1 MGQKVH
7 PYGFRL
13 GIIREPRSTWFAE
26 GRRYRES
33 LLGDLKIRRH
43 IEERQANAGISSVRV
58 ERAADTV
65 TVTVETAKP
74 GIVIG
79 RGGRDVEVLRRQ
91 LEAICGQRVRV
102 NVEETKNP
110 DVDATLTA
118 QSIARQIERR
128 VSYRRA
134 IRQAMERAIKLGAKG
149 IRCTISGRLQGAEI
163 ARTESMGPEGR
174 VPLHTLRADIDYG
187 FAEAATGYGHIG
199 VKVWIYKGDI
209 LPPKKIKP
217 DQLYTGEP
225 EEAAVEAPAEA
236 VEGTEA
242 PAAGTEAAAA
252 AEAPVAAESP
262 AAAAPAVEP
271 AAEPAAPAA
280 EPAAPA
286 AEPAAPAAEPAAPAA
301 EPAAPAA
308 EPAAEPAQPEAEE
321 VFGDP
326 QDSVIDFGSF
336 DEGDGS

>member
-1 MGQKVH
+1 
-7 PYGFRL
+7 
-13 GIIREPRSTWFAE
+13 
-26 GRRYRES
+26 
-33 LLGDLKIRRH
+33 
-43 IEERQANAGISSVRV
+43 
-58 ERAADTV
+58 
-65 TVTVETAKP
+65 
-74 GIVIG
+74 
-79 RGGRDVEVLRRQ
+79 
-91 LEAICGQRVRV
+91 
-102 NVEETKNP
+102 VEETKNP

-118 QSIARQIERR
+118 QNIARQIERR

-199 VKVWIYKGDI
+199 VKIWIYKGDI

-225 EEAAVEAPAEA
+225 EEKAAEA
-236 VEGTEA
+236 VESTEA
-242 PAAGTEAAAA
+242 PAAEA
-252 AEAPVAAESP
+252 AEAPVAEAVGTEAPVAAETPLAAETPAAVEAEAPAAAPEAAAVEPKP
-262 AAAAPAVEP
+262 AAAAPE
-271 AAEPAAPAA
+271 AAPAK
-280 EPAAPA
+280 
-286 AEPAAPAAEPAAPAA
+286 
-301 EPAAPAA
+301 
-308 EPAAEPAQPEAEE
+308 PEAED

>member
-7 PYGFRL
+7 PYGLRL

-26 GRRYRES
+26 GRRYREN

-43 IEERQANAGISSVRV
+43 IEEHQANAGISSVRV
-58 ERAADTV
+58 ERTADTV

-118 QSIARQIERR
+118 QNIARQIERR

-134 IRQAMERAIKLGAKG
+134 IRQAMERSIKLGAKG
-149 IRCTISGRLQGAEI
+149 IRCTVSGRLQGAEI
-163 ARTESMGPEGR
+163 ARTESVGPEGR
-174 VPLHTLRADIDYG
+174 VPLHTLRADIDFG

-225 EEAAVEAPAEA
+225 EEAAAEA
-236 VEGTEA
+236 APGQEPAPEVAGATEPTVA
-242 PAAGTEAAAA
+242 P
-252 AEAPVAAESP
+252 APVAAVETVP
-262 AAAAPAVEP
+262 AAEPVVAPEAAPAPAPAPAAAVEP
-271 AAEPAAPAA
+271 AEP
-280 EPAAPA
+280 
-286 AEPAAPAAEPAAPAA
+286 
-301 EPAAPAA
+301 
-308 EPAAEPAQPEAEE
+308 QAEE

>member
-7 PYGFRL
+7 PYGLRL

-26 GRRYRES
+26 GRRYREN

-43 IEERQANAGISSVRV
+43 IEEKQANAGISSVRV
-58 ERAADTV
+58 ERTADTV

-79 RGGRDVEVLRRQ
+79 RGGRDVEVLRKQ

-118 QSIARQIERR
+118 QNIARQIERR

-163 ARTESMGPEGR
+163 ARTESVGPEGR
-174 VPLHTLRADIDYG
+174 VPLHTLRADIDFG

-209 LPPKKIKP
+209 LPPKKVKP
-217 DQLYTGEP
+217 EDLYTGEEPEPASPVP
-225 EEAAVEAPAEA
+225 EETVAPEAPAPVVAEPVAEVPAPVVAEPVAEA
-236 VEGTEA
+236 PAPVVAEPVAEA
-242 PAAGTEAAAA
+242 PAANA
-252 AEAPVAAESP
+252 SD
-262 AAAAPAVEP
+262 
-271 AAEPAAPAA
+271 
-280 EPAAPA
+280 
-286 AEPAAPAAEPAAPAA
+286 
-301 EPAAPAA
+301 
-308 EPAAEPAQPEAEE
+308 E

-326 QDSVIDFGSF
+326 QDSVIDFGAF